1 MFTGIRTRLVVI
13 ALVVAAS
20 LWAIYPPRQRIKLG
34 LDLSGGV
41 HLVLRVKTDQA
52 LAWHTHAAAD
62 RLRAVLADAGMAFG
76 GLDVVSSTQ
85 FRVHGMGD
93 QAGVGRLAGSVE
105 PTFERVEQQGVLA
118 FRMAPATAS
127 NIARETVDQ
136 ALQTIER
143 RVNALGVSEAVVARY
158 AQRDQILVDLPGVAD
173 APRAKAIITSTAQ
186 LRLTLVERGPF
197 FSREAAV
204 AAYGGALPETVEV
217 LPGPPAAADAGA
229 STYYVVQKVPAASG
243 SDLRDVRQSVDELN
257 RPAVS
262 FTLKADA
269 AVRFGAFTERHVNGT
284 LATVLD
290 GRVTSLATILSRIDA
305 QGQIAGLTHDEMIEQ
320 VVTFKSG
327 ALPADL
333 EYVEERTI
341 GASLG
346 EASTRAG
353 VLASAGGLTL
363 VLLFMLGYY
372 RLAGV
377 NAAISIVL
385 NLLVLVA
392 LVALIPVTMTLPGVA
407 GLILTIGMGV
417 DSNVLIFER
426 IKEEL
431 ARTSGPRAAVRAG
444 FDRVW
449 LTIVDTHVTSLIA
462 AAFLFQFGTS
472 AIRGF
477 ATTLTI
483 GLVANV
489 FTAVFVSRTV
499 FELAMRHR
507 PAASSAMSLSAS
519 ATNSPRA
526 FSFTRWCLPA
536 MLVSLLVIGAGA
548 ATMATQGVPLGID
561 FAGGTLVIA
570 EFAQPGV
577 TEDAVRAAVSR
588 LPGDE
593 VVQRYGAPEDRQF
606 LIRVPLPDMT
616 DTGANLEAGVLRVT
630 GALQDAR
637 LPAVTIKD
645 RELVSAS
652 VGDDLQWRGI
662 HATVASIVAITVY
675 IAMRFRFA
683 FAVGAIVATFHDV
696 LVTVACLALAGY
708 DLSLNVTA
716 ALLAVIGYSVNDT
729 IVIFDRVRENART
742 LRGGAIAGAVNLSVH
757 QTLSRTVITAGTT
770 LLSVL
775 SLYVFG
781 GEALRGFA
789 FTMLVGIVSGT
800 WSTMFIASAIA
811 ARMGQNRG
819 VSDAVHRGGTRQGRR
834 SPYAPSNLPSGEW
847 RSRRRTARCEVEP
860 MTGGLHGDPHRGCPV
875 VRKPL
880 YGRIVPGRPR
890 LRGSTPHGPT
900 SSISAAEPSC

>member
-20 LWAIYPPRQRIKLG
+20 LWAVYPPRERIKLG

-52 LAWHTHAAAD
+52 LAWHTHNTAD
-62 RLRAVLADAGMAFG
+62 RLRDALTDQRIAFR
-76 GLDVVSSTQ
+76 GLDVSGPME
-85 FRVHGMGD
+85 FR
-93 QAGVGRLAGSVE
+93 ANGVVDLAAFRRVAAPVE
-105 PTFERVEQQGVLA
+105 ATFERVEQQGEQT
-118 FRMAPATAS
+118 FRMRSATAS
-127 NIARETVDQ
+127 TLASDTVDQ
-136 ALQTIER
+136 ALRTIER
-143 RVNALGVSEAVVARY
+143 RVNALGVAEAVVARY
-158 AQRDQILVDLPGVAD
+158 VQRDQILVELPGVAD
-173 APRAKAIITSTAQ
+173 APRAKAIIASTAQ

-197 FSREAAV
+197 PSHEAALDP
-204 AAYGGALPETVEV
+204 YGGALPDSLEV
-217 LPGPPAAADAGA
+217 LPGSLAATEA
-229 STYYVVQKVPAASG
+229 SPVYYVVQKVPAASG
-243 SDLRDVRQSVDELN
+243 SDLRDVRQSADEFN

-262 FTLKADA
+262 FTLKEE
-269 AVRFGAFTERHVNGT
+269 AVERFGALTERHVNGT

-290 GRVTSLATILSRIDA
+290 GRVTSVATILSRIDA
-305 QGQIAGLTHDEMIEQ
+305 QGQITGLTHDEMLEQ
-320 VVTFKSG
+320 VITFKSG

-333 EYVEERTI
+333 EYVEERTL

-346 EASTRAG
+346 EASIRSG

-377 NAAISIVL
+377 NAAISILL

-392 LVALIPVTMTLPGVA
+392 LVALIPVTMTLPGIA

-431 ARTSGPRAAVRAG
+431 ARTAGPRAAVRAA

-472 AIRGF
+472 AIQGF

-489 FTAVFVSRTV
+489 FTAVFASRTV
-499 FELAMRHR
+499 FELAIRHR
-507 PAASSAMSLSAS
+507 PAASTAMSLTAVPIG
-519 ATNSPRA
+519 SPKA
-526 FSFTRWCLPA
+526 FSFTHWGLPA
-536 MLVSLLVIGAGA
+536 MLVSLFVIGTGVV
-548 ATMATQGVPLGID
+548 TVVTRGVPLGVD

-570 EFAQPGV
+570 EFADPAV
-577 TEDAVRAAVSR
+577 TDDAVRAAVSP

-593 VVQRYGAPEDRQF
+593 VVQRYGSAEDGQF
-606 LIRVPLPDMT
+606 LIRVPLAEMSDAE
-616 DTGANLEAGVLRVT
+616 ANLEAGVLRVT
-630 GALQDAR
+630 GALKEAG
-637 LPAVTIKD
+637 LPSFTIVD

-652 VGDDLQWRGI
+652 VGADLQRRGMY
-662 HATVASIVAITVY
+662 ATLASIVAITAY
-675 IAMRFRFA
+675 IAIRFRFA
-683 FAVGAIVATFHDV
+683 FALGAAAATFHDV

-729 IVIFDRVRENART
+729 IVIFDRVRENAEQ
-742 LRGGAIAGAVNLSVH
+742 LRSAAIADAVNLSVH

-789 FTMLVGIVSGT
+789 FTMLIGIVSGT
-800 WSTMFIASAIA
+800 WSTMFVAAAIA
-811 ARMGQNRG
+811 ARMARNRG
-819 VSDAVHRGGTRQGRR
+819 ASAAGPVT
-834 SPYAPSNLPSGEW
+834 APTP
-847 RSRRRTARCEVEP
+847 A
-860 MTGGLHGDPHRGCPV
+860 
-875 VRKPL
+875 
-880 YGRIVPGRPR
+880 
-890 LRGSTPHGPT
+890 RGSAGEGAR
-900 SSISAAEPSC
+900 S